1 MLHSSIRLSGMLISA
16 TEMFDEVLDR
26 NLWALEDEKIVWELT
41 VSEHRKQRPRRI
53 VELEKDIQG
62 RRMYAE
68 WYPEGDDEDEQGEFG
83 CSSSDQSVANNPG
96 RKVKKAADIPKPPRH
111 AETIKTFQQ
120 VVENISELATVCQTL
135 SPWHDAR
142 SRQNVPQQLSRA
154 QRAANVREEIANL
167 PQ

>member
-1 MLHSSIRLSGMLISA
+1 MWEMSTHNLRVNGHNYEDYIQA

-68 WYPEGDDEDEQGEFG
+68 WYPEGDDEDEQG
-83 CSSSDQSVANNPG
+83 

-120 VVENISELATVCQTL
+120 VVENISELAT
-135 SPWHDAR
+135 
-142 SRQNVPQQLSRA
+142 NVPQQLSRA